1 MKMLELKTYKKPD
14 LSAMFS
20 TQGMQALRRKLE
32 RYGITFEVSGTGERA
47 VFEIKEIADRFKLF
61 CITEL
66 GFDGRTDFIKVRNF
80 YHHFFNDEEFMAMPD
95 EVKEYRLRQINQD
108 ISRQTIAGYMS
119 KLERNDLINR
129 TSKNF
134 KYYFAYRQTQRF
146 VEREEYLRAWHE
158 YWKDINDGYNSYDA
172 INRMIVN
179 YGGVAR
185 KQAIPEINGIY
196 LDKINLLCDLI
207 QESYEN
213 EFAEKLKSLI

>member
-1 MKMLELKTYKKPD
+1 MLELKKYTK
-14 LSAMFS
+14 AEMTEMFGTRS
-20 TQGMQALRRKLE
+20 KQGLERKLD
-32 RYGITFEVSGTGERA
+32 RYGVVYEESGYGNNLI
-47 VFEIKEIADRFKLF
+47 FEIVDIPDRFKLY

-95 EVKEYRLRQINQD
+95 EVKEYRMWQID
-108 ISRQTIAGYMS
+108 KGISRQTIAGYIS
-119 KLERNDLINR
+119 KLERKNLIDR

-134 KYYFAYRQTQRF
+134 VYYFAYKQEQRF
-146 VEREEYLRAWHE
+146 VDRAEYLAAWHE
-158 YWKDINDGYNSYDA
+158 YWKDINDGYSSYDA

-196 LDKINLLCDLI
+196 LGEIELLCKLM
-207 QESYEN
+207 QESFEN